1 MNPRINSFLKSNNT
15 FRNQDKALKILY
27 AKGNILQFEEVDGEI
42 ESLSIPYDMVN
53 MSDVSLMLV
62 NILLCYIKFSNQI
75 TKL

>member
-1 MNPRINSFLKSNNT
+1 
-15 FRNQDKALKILY
+15 LY